1 MYLCISIIK
10 QGMYM
15 ATIVVNTD
23 SSLNVEQFISS
34 LYLYKGVQRVALEEN
49 LSYPQL
55 DKSILEA
62 RLGETVR
69 CKNVSELMQ
78 NLNS

>member
-1 MYLCISIIK
+1 
-10 QGMYM
+10 M

-23 SSLNVEQFISS
+23 NSLNVEQFIAS
-34 LYLYKGVQRVALEEN
+34 LYLYKGVREVVLEEN

-62 RLGETVR
+62 ELEETVR

-78 NLNS
+78 NLNC

>member
-1 MYLCISIIK
+1 
-10 QGMYM
+10 M

-34 LYLYKGVQRVALEEN
+34 LYLYKGVQKVALKEN
-49 LSYPQL
+49 LRYPQL
-55 DKSILEA
+55 DNSIMEA
-62 RLGETVR
+62 KFGETVR

-78 NLNS
+78 NLNA

>member
-1 MYLCISIIK
+1 
-10 QGMYM
+10 M

-23 SSLNVEQFISS
+23 NSLNVEQFISS
-34 LYLYKGVQRVALEEN
+34 LYLYKGVQKVALEEN
-49 LSYPQL
+49 LCYPQL

-62 RLGETVR
+62 QKGKTTR

-78 NLNS
+78 NLNA

>member
-1 MYLCISIIK
+1 
-10 QGMYM
+10 M

-23 SSLNVEQFISS
+23 NSLNVDNFISS
-34 LYLYKGVQRVALEEN
+34 LYLFKGVQNVVLEEN

-62 RLGETVR
+62 QLGETIH
-69 CKNVSELMQ
+69 CKNVSELMHS
-78 NLNS
+78 LNS

>member
-1 MYLCISIIK
+1 
-10 QGMYM
+10 M

-23 SSLNVEQFISS
+23 NS
-34 LYLYKGVQRVALEEN
+34 LEEN

-62 RLGETVR
+62 QMGKTTR

>member
-1 MYLCISIIK
+1 
-10 QGMYM
+10 M

-23 SSLNVEQFISS
+23 NSLNVEQFISS
-34 LYLYKGVQRVALEEN
+34 LYLYKGVQKVVLEEN

-62 RLGETVR
+62 QLGETIR
-69 CKNVSELMQ
+69 CKNVSELMR

>member
-1 MYLCISIIK
+1 
-10 QGMYM
+10 M

-23 SSLNVEQFISS
+23 NSLNVEQFISS
-34 LYLYKGVQRVALEEN
+34 LYLYKGVQNVALEEN

-62 RLGETVR
+62 RLGETIR

>member
-1 MYLCISIIK
+1 
-10 QGMYM
+10 M

-23 SSLNVEQFISS
+23 NSLNVEQFISS
-34 LYLYKGVQRVALEEN
+34 LYLYKGVQKVALEEN
-49 LSYPQL
+49 LSYSEL
-55 DKSILEA
+55 DKSILETQ
-62 RLGETVR
+62 LGETIR

>member
-1 MYLCISIIK
+1 
-10 QGMYM
+10 M

-23 SSLNVEQFISS
+23 NSLNIEQFISS
-34 LYLYKGVQRVALEEN
+34 LYLYKGVQKVVLEEN

-62 RLGETVR
+62 KSGKTVR
-69 CKNVSELMQ
+69 CRNVSELMQ
-78 NLNS
+78 SLKS